1 MEWKN
6 EVSSEQFLLLFEG
19 LLDGANRLCN
29 LYAVGLSRI
38 RVSALP
44 DHYEKAYAAS
54 LGNTGQKIPDTIP
67 VPGCGEAYPLK
78 SLILADAGR

>member
-6 EVSSEQFLLLFEG
+6 EVSLEQFLLLFEG

-54 LGNTGQKIPDTIP
+54 LGSTGQKIPDTIP
-67 VPGCGEAYPLK
+67 APGCREAYPLK
-78 SLILADAGR
+78 V